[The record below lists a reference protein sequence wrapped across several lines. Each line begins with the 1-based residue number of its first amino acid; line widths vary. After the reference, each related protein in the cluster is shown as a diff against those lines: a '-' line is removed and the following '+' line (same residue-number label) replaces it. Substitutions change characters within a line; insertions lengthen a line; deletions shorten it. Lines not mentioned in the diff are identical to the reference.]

1 MSKEMREKMRQEITC
16 MRKGFDDRDCRVM
29 YGTFAHVIP
38 GVRASYYLVST
49 RNVWKTVT
57 ELLFQCLR
65 LVFGIK
71 SQESEGMV

>member
-1 MSKEMREKMRQEITC
+1 
-16 MRKGFDDRDCRVM
+16 MRKKIETRDYMHKESRVM
-29 YGTFAHVIP
+29 YGTFAHVVP

-71 SQESEGMV
+71 SQEFEGTL